1 MWQEYIKKNPDEAQA
16 IWPKS
21 FARATT
27 ARRDRG
33 GSDDAVAVYC
43 AVSSCALTY
52 SIHRYVDVRAR

>member
-1 MWQEYIKKNPDEAQA
+1 MSAPWGPENNVAGMHPKKPDVAQA

-33 GSDDAVAVYC
+33 GSDDAVV
-43 AVSSCALTY
+43 V
-52 SIHRYVDVRAR
+52 